1 MKQNVAHI
9 CPACHCQH
17 LADAVC
23 IHAHH
28 ASACDTQAGHARSQV
43 AKSVAATEGKKKK
56 SAAKADTGPKVKG
69 AKSAYIYFS
78 NDKRAELKGV
88 ALSCWCTLALT
99 CTPPHEGRH
108 MHPCMTCMPLHER
121 HAYKCSAA
129 AMLLTRGLPCQLQTR
144 ACR

>member
-1 MKQNVAHI
+1 M
-9 CPACHCQH
+9 
-17 LADAVC
+17 
-23 IHAHH
+23 HAP
-28 ASACDTQAGHARSQV
+28 QV
-43 AKSVAATEGKKKK
+43 ANSVPATEGKKKK